1 LNIAGYVRVSISNGN
16 GDSLD
21 AQADAIR
28 EWASQHGLDLVA
40 VHEDDG
46 KSGALDEND
55 RPGLAAALAALSGGA
70 DALVFHRLDPLAR
83 EQHVQEAALAKAW
96 AQGARVFSVVYGEV
110 LQDDPDDPMRKAMRQ
125 MMGVFG
131 ELERGIIGRGC
142 RAGAAAKRAQG
153 RYVGGSRPYGF
164 ALVDDDEGV
173 RLDPI
178 PEELA
183 VIRRIADLR
192 KISSPYVAIAAVLN
206 EEGSLPHRAASGTR

>member
-1 LNIAGYVRVSISNGN
+1 MGRARVCAGAALNIAGYVRVSISNGN

-83 EQHVQEAALAKAW
+83 ELHVQEAALAKAW

-131 ELERGIIGRGC
+131 ELERGIIGCGC
-142 RAGAAAKRAQG
+142 RAGAAASARKAATWAGAG
-153 RYVGGSRPYGF
+153 RTGSPWSTTTRGCGSTRF
-164 ALVDDDEGV
+164 
-173 RLDPI
+173 
-178 PEELA
+178 
-183 VIRRIADLR
+183 RR
-192 KISSPYVAIAAVLN
+192 S
-206 EEGSLPHRAASGTR
+206 

>member
-1 LNIAGYVRVSISNGN
+1 MGRARVCAGAALNIAGYVRVSISNGN

-28 EWASQHGLDLVA
+28 EWASQHGHELVA

-55 RPGLAAALAALSGGA
+55 RPGLAAARAALSGGA

-83 EQHVQEAALAKAW
+83 ELHVQEAALAKAW
-96 AQGARVFSVVYGEV
+96 AQGARVFSIVYGEV
-110 LQDDPDDPMRKAMRQ
+110 LQDDPDDPDDPMRKAMRQ

-131 ELERGIIGRGC
+131 ELERGMI
-142 RAGAAAKRAQG
+142 RARMQGGSRRKRAQG

-192 KISSPYVAIAAVLN
+192 KISSPYVA
-206 EEGSLPHRAASGTR
+206 SPRS